1 MSVCQIKITLL
12 ECRVPFSTLWITKV
26 NESIFFSK
34 ESFEY
39 YLFEKKNNKQERG
52 KAHVIKELQVI
63 CYAYFKYD
71 IYESLRTSKTST

>member
-1 MSVCQIKITLL
+1 M
-12 ECRVPFSTLWITKV
+12 RVF
-26 NESIFFSK
+26 FFSK
-34 ESFEY
+34 EYFEY
-39 YLFEKKNNKQERG
+39 YLFEKNNNKQERE